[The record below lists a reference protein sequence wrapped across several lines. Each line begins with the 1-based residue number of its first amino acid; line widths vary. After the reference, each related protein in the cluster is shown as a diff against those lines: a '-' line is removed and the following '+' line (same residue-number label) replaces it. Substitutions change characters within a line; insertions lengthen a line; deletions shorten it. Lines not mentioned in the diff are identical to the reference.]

1 MDMDTYPMDYPMS
14 SLLMAPHG
22 NDGANSL
29 GKINSFTIT
38 CEFLDSLRTSA
49 NRSDGAF
56 ATTPNLEHLHDFCL
70 PALRFDRSM
79 GNIFQ
84 ASPLVNPSTMDNSS
98 TSRDKE
104 QWRVL
109 SWFVWKID
117 GYRDKLQECLK
128 ENIPPGL
135 KDWLTKHNDSTE
147 IRNVGLR
154 GLGDILQD
162 IIPSEFDEIL
172 PIMIVQ
178 HAIFHYTCETN
189 TLGSVES
196 AFTGW
201 RNGIPIIQTHQ
212 SSLDLVFERL
222 KLADRSSGN
231 AQLARPHIQTPLFET
246 GSKFTHLDITSYPQS
261 ITDSSLYP
269 PRPLISSPEP
279 NPWTLPGGQSF
290 ATGPD
295 DRYLTGYAMENIPKL
310 SYYDPSRIEV
320 PVSFTPAANLNMSFC
335 TTEIN
340 PSAFQN
346 QAHQRVGQAYGLSPS
361 PGYSQYENGMSSM
374 SLRSSTPFTVFMK
387 FIDNFTN
394 QGGLPHLFS
403 KGSIRWTKR
412 PLTVN
417 AMVTE
422 KLFFKNTENLFFDP
436 LRNLV
441 SQSVQDPIIQ
451 AIISTTSSLIL
462 LGGLHSL
469 PDVADYMISL
479 GIHLLP
485 SPDLC
490 RDFARIILQTC
501 PEAGATNTPGRSPRG
516 RGQYQSQSIEKRIE
530 EIVKSYSGAYHPAHL
545 FQSHNTQRSHRTLHP
560 RQHIVTSQ
568 ASSSQPT
575 PSIVDS
581 VGSNGHNFMDNGADT
596 SIMTSTTIPSLTST
610 AQCEECG
617 KTFTGKH
624 VSSHL
629 SRHKRQHRNIHV
641 TIECPYCGKLFRHV
655 RTDNIRTHY
664 RNVHGHELP
673 ENGKEYWSQLTS
685 TTQLSG
691 RNDLNL

>member
-1 MDMDTYPMDYPMS
+1 MDMSNYSMDYPIS
-14 SLLMAPHG
+14 SLLMTPHE
-22 NDGANSL
+22 NDGAITL
-29 GKINSFTIT
+29 DKINSFTIT

-49 NRSDGAF
+49 NRSDGASV
-56 ATTPNLEHLHDFCL
+56 TTLNLEHLHDFSL

-84 ASPLVNPSTMDNSS
+84 ASPLVNPSTIDNSS

-128 ENIPPGL
+128 ENIPPDL
-135 KDWLTKHNDSTE
+135 KDWLTTHNDSTE

-154 GLGDILQD
+154 GLSDILQD

-172 PIMIVQ
+172 PVMIVQ

-189 TLGSVES
+189 SLSSVES

-222 KLADRSSGN
+222 KMVDRSSGN

-269 PRPLISSPEP
+269 PRALIPSPES
-279 NPWTLPGGQSF
+279 NPWTLSGGQSF
-290 ATGPD
+290 AARPD
-295 DRYLTGYAMENIPKL
+295 DRYLTGYAMESTPKL
-310 SYYDPSRIEV
+310 SFYDPPRIEV
-320 PVSFTPAANLNMSFC
+320 PVSFTSATNLNTSFPSND
-335 TTEIN
+335 TS

-346 QAHQRVGQAYGLSPS
+346 QAQQRMGQSYGLSPS
-361 PGYSQYENGMSSM
+361 SGYSQYETGIGSM
-374 SLRSSTPFTVFMK
+374 SLSISTPFTVFMK

-412 PLTVN
+412 PLTAN
-417 AMVTE
+417 TLVTE
-422 KLFFKNTENLFFDP
+422 KLFFKNTEKLFLDP

-462 LGGLHSL
+462 MGGLHSL

-501 PEAGATNTPGRSPRG
+501 AEAGAINSPGRPPRG
-516 RGQYQSQSIEKRIE
+516 RGQYQSQSIEKRLE

-545 FQSHNTQRSHRTLHP
+545 FQPHSTQRSHRTLNP
-560 RQHIVTSQ
+560 RQHTVTSR

-581 VGSNGHNFMDNGADT
+581 IGSNGHNFMDNGADK
-596 SIMTSTTIPSLTST
+596 SIMTSTTTPSLTST

-629 SRHKRQHRNIHV
+629 SRHKRQHRNVHV

-655 RTDNIRTHY
+655 RTDNIRTHC
-664 RNVHGHELP
+664 RNVHGLELP
-673 ENGKEYWSQLTS
+673 ENGKEYWSRLTG
-685 TTQLSG
+685 TQLGG
-691 RNDLNL
+691 RNE